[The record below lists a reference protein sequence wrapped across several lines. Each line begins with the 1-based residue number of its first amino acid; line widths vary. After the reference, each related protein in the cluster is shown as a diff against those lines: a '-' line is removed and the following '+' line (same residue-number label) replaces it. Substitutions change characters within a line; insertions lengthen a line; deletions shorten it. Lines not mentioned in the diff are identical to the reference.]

1 MQSFYYFC
9 VEFLIIL
16 KTTVIIHTT
25 TKMVKISKEAAL
37 AYHEAGRPGKIEE
50 SPPRLI
56 VRKQTFR
63 WHIRRASPTP
73 VWKFSRT
80 PTMPINIPTRAIW
93 WLLSQTVQQ
102 YWVWA
107 ILVP

>member
-37 AYHEAGRPGKIEE
+37 AYHEAGRPGKIEVKPTKAYRTQTDLSLAY
-50 SPPRLI
+50 SPGVAYP
-56 VRKQTFR
+56 
-63 WHIRRASPTP
+63 S
-73 VWKFSRT
+73 
-80 PTMPINIPTRAIW
+80 MPINIPTRAIW